1 MKKLLIIIGMV
12 VILVLGFLF
21 FEKSQTQI
29 IVVEVTDVDPTV
41 QIEDTSLLL
50 DSTFWYYE

>member
-21 FEKSQTQI
+21 FEKPQTQI

>member
-29 IVVEVTDVDPTV
+29 IIVEVTDVDPTV
-41 QIEDTSLLL
+41 QMVDTSLLL

>member
-41 QIEDTSLLL
+41 QMENTSLLL

>member
-1 MKKLLIIIGMV
+1 MKKLLIIGMV
-12 VILVLGFLF
+12 VILVFGFLF

-29 IVVEVTDVDPTV
+29 TIVEVTEVDSTI

>member
-50 DSTFWYYE
+50 DSTSWYYE